1 MAKISKNKLQS
12 ASKSVKP
19 RLSASLAGELPRFTQ
34 SVPPVV
40 AVLGHVDHGKTSLLD
55 AIRKTNVAAREHG
68 GITQGIG
75 ASSVEFTVEGVKKH
89 ITFIDTPGHEA
100 FTQMRG
106 RGAQAADIGLLVV
119 SSVDG
124 VMPQTKE
131 SIEILKKAQIP
142 YIVVLTKSDVP
153 EKQEEKVKGQ
163 LVKEEVM
170 LEGYGGDVPYISV
183 SSKTN
188 TNIRELLELISLV
201 FDMKQKPVLDN
212 KLKGIVIEARLDEKS
227 GPRATVV
234 IKSGELL
241 VRQEIECEGIKAR
254 VRTIISDKGVHL
266 TKATV
271 GEAVEVLGFEKVP
284 SVGGVVTIAGFVST
298 NRGPAAG
305 FPPANAPSASSV
317 RVVGSPSSSVTP
329 LSTPVPF
336 RSGQAAMPMPE
347 DFLNVEEVPTLSIV
361 LCADNKGSLEAIVR
375 SLPKEINIALQ
386 KTGDI
391 TTTDILLAK
400 SINAIVLGFNTRTRP
415 EIVKFAAQEKVLAKN
430 YKIIYELISEVKD
443 VLEGKQLAMVEEI
456 FGRAKILAS
465 FPFEKTKVL
474 GIKVLEGRVARGDK
488 VRLIRKEEIIG
499 ESTINSVRTGKNVV
513 SKIEENQEGGVILAP
528 FLDFT
533 IGDMLICHG

>member
-1 MAKISKNKLQS
+1 MAKISKKT
-12 ASKSVKP
+12 SKNENFSHVAWP
-19 RLSASLAGELPRFTQ
+19 F
-34 SVPPVV
+34 PPVV

-55 AIRKTNVAAREHG
+55 AIRKTNVVAKEHG

-75 ASSVEFTVEGVKKH
+75 ASSVEIVVEGVRKH

-106 RGAQAADIGLLVV
+106 RGTQAADMGLLIV
-119 SSVDG
+119 SLVDG

-142 YIVVLTKSDVP
+142 FIVVLTKSDVSGV
-153 EKQEEKVKGQ
+153 QDEKVKGQ
-163 LVKEEVM
+163 LVKEKVM
-170 LEGYGGDVPYISV
+170 LEGYGGDIPYISV

-188 TNIRELLELISLV
+188 TNIKELLELISLV

-227 GPRATVV
+227 GPRATIV
-234 IKSGELL
+234 IKSGVLE
-241 VRQEIECEGIKAR
+241 VRQEIECDEIKAR
-254 VRTIISDKGVHL
+254 VRTIINDKGMRL
-266 TKATV
+266 NKAIV

-284 SVGGVVTIAGFVST
+284 SVGGVVTK
-298 NRGPAAG
+298 RGETITDRALSEII
-305 FPPANAPSASSV
+305 PPASV
-317 RVVGSPSSSVTP
+317 IPSSMPSHIQ
-329 LSTPVPF
+329 F
-336 RSGQAAMPMPE
+336 RSGQEAMPMPE
-347 DFLNVEEVPTLSIV
+347 DFLNEKEVPTLSVV
-361 LCADNKGSLEAIVR
+361 LCADNQGSLEAIVL

-400 SINAIVLGFNTRTRP
+400 SINAIVLGFNTRIKP
-415 EIVKFAAQEKVLAKN
+415 EIMKFAAQEKVLTKN

-443 VLEGKQLAMVEEI
+443 VLEGKQLALVEEI
-456 FGRAKILAS
+456 YGRAKILAS

-474 GIKVLEGRVARGDK
+474 GIKVLEGRVARGDR
-488 VRLIRKEEIIG
+488 VRLIRKEEVVG
-499 ESTINSVRTGKNVV
+499 ESTVNSVRSGKNAV
-513 SKIEENQEGGVILAP
+513 SKIGEGQEGGVILSP

>member
-1 MAKISKNKLQS
+1 MAKNKLQNANS
-12 ASKSVKP
+12 SGLASS
-19 RLSASLAGELPRFTQ
+19 F
-34 SVPPVV
+34 PPVV

-55 AIRKTNVAAREHG
+55 AIRKTNIAAREHG

-75 ASSVEFTVEGVKKH
+75 ASSVEIIVEGVKKH

-106 RGAQAADIGLLVV
+106 RGTQAADMGLLVV

-131 SIEILKKAQIP
+131 SIEILKNAQIP
-142 YIVVLTKSDVP
+142 FIVVLTKADVP
-153 EKQEEKVKGQ
+153 DRNEEKVKGQ
-163 LVKEEVM
+163 LGKEGVM
-170 LEGYGGDVPYISV
+170 LEGYGGDVPVISV
-183 SSKTN
+183 SAKTN
-188 TNIRELLELISLV
+188 INIKELLELISLV
-201 FDMKQKPVLDN
+201 FDMKQKPASDG
-212 KLKGIVIEARLDEKS
+212 KLRGIIIESRLDEKS

-234 IKSGELL
+234 IKSGKLS
-241 VRQEIECEGIKAR
+241 VRDEIECEGIGAR

-266 TKATV
+266 KSATV

-284 SVGGVVTIAGFVST
+284 GVGGIVISAGPVGLHPRPTS
-298 NRGPAAG
+298 
-305 FPPANAPSASSV
+305 SLASLGSGAQ
-317 RVVGSPSSSVTP
+317 RGSPAPATRVEVTP
-329 LSTPVPF
+329 LVPF
-336 RSGQAAMPMPE
+336 RSGQEAMPMPE
-347 DFLNVEEVPTLSIV
+347 DFLLEKETPTLSII
-361 LCADNKGSLEAIVR
+361 LCADNQGSLEAIVR
-375 SLPKEINIALQ
+375 SLPKEINIALA

-400 SINAIVLGFNTRTRP
+400 SINAIVLGFNTKIRP

-443 VLEGKQLAMVEEI
+443 VLEGKQLALVEEI

-488 VRLIRKEEIIG
+488 VRLIRKDEIIG
-499 ESTINSVRTGKNVV
+499 ESTISSVRTGKNVI
-513 SKIEENQEGGVILAP
+513 SKLAEGQEGGVILSP

>member
-1 MAKISKNKLQS
+1 MAKKSKKVSRNE
-12 ASKSVKP
+12 KSP
-19 RLSASLAGELPRFTQ
+19 RITSSQ
-34 SVPPVV
+34 PPVV

-75 ASSVEFTVEGVKKH
+75 ASSIEITVEGNKKR

-100 FTQMRG
+100 FTNMRG

-188 TNIRELLELISLV
+188 TNIKELLELISLV
-201 FDMKQKPVLDN
+201 FDMKQKPVLDKN
-212 KLKGIVIEARLDEKS
+212 LKGIVIEARLDEKS

-266 TKATV
+266 DKATV

-284 SVGGVVTIAGFVST
+284 SVGGIVAESGVLSKVI
-298 NRGPAAG
+298 
-305 FPPANAPSASSV
+305 PPASAPLQSALSG
-317 RVVGSPSSSVTP
+317 RPSSSATP
-329 LSTPVPF
+329 SAPSTPSLSPLPF
-336 RSGQAAMPMPE
+336 RSGQEAMPMPE
-347 DFLNVEEVPTLSIV
+347 DFLNEKETPTLSIV

-499 ESTINSVRTGKNVV
+499 ESTINSVRTGKNIV
-513 SKIEENQEGGVILAP
+513 SKIEENQEGGVVLAP

>member
-1 MAKISKNKLQS
+1 MAKISKKT
-12 ASKSVKP
+12 SKNEN
-19 RLSASLAGELPRFTQ
+19 LSHVTWSF
-34 SVPPVV
+34 PPVV

-55 AIRKTNVAAREHG
+55 AIRKTNVVAREHG

-75 ASSVEFTVEGVKKH
+75 ASSVEITVEGVKKR

-106 RGAQAADIGLLVV
+106 RGTQAADMGLLIV
-119 SSVDG
+119 SLVDG

-142 YIVVLTKSDVP
+142 FIVVLTKSDVP
-153 EKQEEKVKGQ
+153 EKQEEKIKGQ

-188 TNIRELLELISLV
+188 TNIKELLELISLV

-234 IKSGELL
+234 IKSGVLE
-241 VRQEIECEGIKAR
+241 VRQEIECGGIKAR
-254 VRTIISDKGVHL
+254 VRTIIDDKGARL
-266 TKATV
+266 DKAAV
-271 GEAVEVLGFEKVP
+271 GEAVEILGFEKVP
-284 SVGGVVTIAGFVST
+284 GVGEIVTKKGETIDSVAHSEVVS
-298 NRGPAAG
+298 PA
-305 FPPANAPSASSV
+305 SV
-317 RVVGSPSSSVTP
+317 NP
-329 LSTPVPF
+329 LSTPDHVQF
-336 RSGQAAMPMPE
+336 RSGQEAMPMPE
-347 DFLNVEEVPTLSIV
+347 DFLNEEEVPTLSVV
-361 LCADNKGSLEAIVR
+361 LCADNQGSLEAIVR
-375 SLPKEINIALQ
+375 SLPEEINIALA

-400 SINAIVLGFNTRTRP
+400 SISAIVLGFNTKIRP
-415 EIVKFAAQEKVLAKN
+415 EIMKFAAQEKVLAKN

-443 VLEGKQLAMVEEI
+443 VLEGKQLALVEEI
-456 FGRAKILAS
+456 YGRAKILAS

-474 GIKVLEGRVARGDK
+474 GIKVLEGRVARGDR

-499 ESTINSVRTGKNVV
+499 ESTINSVRLGKNVA
-513 SKIEENQEGGVILAP
+513 SKIGEGQEGGVILSP

>member
-1 MAKISKNKLQS
+1 MAKKNIQNATSS
-12 ASKSVKP
+12 A
-19 RLSASLAGELPRFTQ
+19 LTY
-34 SVPPVV
+34 PPVV

-55 AIRKTNVAAREHG
+55 AIRKTNIALREHG

-75 ASSVEFTVEGVKKH
+75 ASSVEITVEGVRKR

-100 FTQMRG
+100 FVHMRG
-106 RGAQAADIGLLVV
+106 RGTQAADMGLLVV

-131 SIEILKKAQIP
+131 SIDLLKKAQIP
-142 YIVVLTKSDVP
+142 FIVVLTKADVSD
-153 EKQEEKVKGQ
+153 KNEEKVKGQ
-163 LVKEEVM
+163 LTKEGVL
-170 LEGYGGDVPYISV
+170 LEGYGGDIPYISV

-188 TNIRELLELISLV
+188 TNIKELLELISLV
-201 FDMKQKPVLDN
+201 FEMKQKPVARDLN
-212 KLKGIVIEARLDEKS
+212 LKGIVIESQLDQRS
-227 GPRATVV
+227 GPAATVV
-234 IKSGELL
+234 IKSGVLSVGL
-241 VRQEIECEGIKAR
+241 DIECDGIEAR
-254 VRTIISDKGVHL
+254 VRAIINDKGAHL
-266 TKATV
+266 DQAAV
-271 GEAVEVLGFEKVP
+271 GEAVEVLGFKKVP
-284 SVGGVVTIAGFVST
+284 PVGGIVSKK
-298 NRGPAAG
+298 GEAIPA
-305 FPPANAPSASSV
+305 
-317 RVVGSPSSSVTP
+317 
-329 LSTPVPF
+329 TPVKLASQ
-336 RSGQAAMPMPE
+336 RSGQASSASPEASAPFHSGQEAMPMPE
-347 DFLNVEEVPTLSIV
+347 DFLNEKEVPTLSIV
-361 LCADNKGSLEAIVR
+361 LCADNQGSLEAIVR

-400 SINAIVLGFNTRTRP
+400 SINAIVLGFNTKTKP

-430 YKIIYELISEVKD
+430 YKIIYELISEIKD
-443 VLEGKQLAMVEEI
+443 VLEGKQLALVEEI

-465 FPFEKTKVL
+465 FPYERTKVL

-513 SKIEENQEGGVILAP
+513 SKIEEGQEGGVILAP

>member
-1 MAKISKNKLQS
+1 MVKKDSKLKD
-12 ASKSVKP
+12 AS
-19 RLSASLAGELPRFTQ
+19 RTLSY
-34 SVPPVV
+34 PPVV

-55 AIRKTNVAAREHG
+55 AIRKTNVASREHG

-75 ASSVEFTVEGVKKH
+75 ASSVEIIVEGVRRH

-100 FTQMRG
+100 FVHMRG
-106 RGAQAADIGLLVV
+106 RGTQAADIGLLVV

-124 VMPQTKE
+124 VMPQTIE
-131 SIEILKKAQIP
+131 SIEILKKAGIP
-142 YIVVLTKSDVP
+142 FIVVLTKSDVP
-153 EKQEEKVKGQ
+153 DKNEEKVKGQ
-163 LVKEEVM
+163 LGKVGVM
-170 LEGYGGDVPYISV
+170 LEDYGGDTPVISV
-183 SSKTN
+183 SSKAN
-188 TNIRELLELISLV
+188 VNIKELLELISLV
-201 FDMKQKPVLDN
+201 FDMKQKPILDN
-212 KLKGIVIEARLDEKS
+212 KLKGIVIESRLDEKS

-234 IKSGELL
+234 IKSGTLS
-241 VRQEIECEGIKAR
+241 VRQEIECDGINAR
-254 VRTIISDKGVHL
+254 VRTIINDKGVHL
-266 TKATV
+266 NKAIV

-284 SVGGVVTIAGFVST
+284 SVGGIVTEKGVITKEILSKVVPSEGQAS
-298 NRGPAAG
+298 
-305 FPPANAPSASSV
+305 SASAEI
-317 RVVGSPSSSVTP
+317 PA
-329 LSTPVPF
+329 PF

-347 DFLNVEEVPTLSIV
+347 DFLNTKEAPTLSIV
-361 LCADNKGSLEAIVR
+361 LCADNQGSLEAIVR
-375 SLPKEINIALQ
+375 SLPSEINIALQ

-400 SINAIVLGFNTRTRP
+400 SINAIVLGFNTKIKP
-415 EIVKFAAQEKVLAKN
+415 EIAKFAVQEKVLAKN

-443 VLEGKQLAMVEEI
+443 VLEGKQLALIEEI

-499 ESTINSVRTGKNVV
+499 ESNVNSVRTGKNIV
-513 SKIEENQEGGVILAP
+513 SKIAEGQEGGVILSP

>member
-1 MAKISKNKLQS
+1 MAKISKKT
-12 ASKSVKP
+12 SKNDI
-19 RLSASLAGELPRFTQ
+19 LSHVAWSF
-34 SVPPVV
+34 PPVV

-55 AIRKTNVAAREHG
+55 AIRKTNVVAREHG

-75 ASSVEFTVEGVKKH
+75 ASNVEITVEGVKKS

-106 RGAQAADIGLLVV
+106 RGTQAADMGLLIV
-119 SSVDG
+119 SLVDG

-142 YIVVLTKSDVP
+142 FIVVLTKSDVS

-163 LVKEEVM
+163 LAKEKVM

-188 TNIRELLELISLV
+188 TNIKELLELISLV

-234 IKSGELL
+234 IKSGVLE
-241 VRQEIECEGIKAR
+241 VRQEIECNGIKAK
-254 VRTIISDKGVHL
+254 VRTIISDKGMRL
-266 TKATV
+266 DKATV

-284 SVGGVVTIAGFVST
+284 GVGEIVTKRGETVTSVDLSEAIPLVST
-298 NRGPAAG
+298 ISLSMPAHDQ
-305 FPPANAPSASSV
+305 
-317 RVVGSPSSSVTP
+317 
-329 LSTPVPF
+329 F
-336 RSGQAAMPMPE
+336 RSGQESMPMPE
-347 DFLNVEEVPTLSIV
+347 DFLNEKEVPTLSVV
-361 LCADNKGSLEAIVR
+361 LCTDNKGSLEAIVR

-400 SINAIVLGFNTRTRP
+400 SINAIVLGFNTRIRP

-443 VLEGKQLAMVEEI
+443 VLEGKQLALVEEI
-456 FGRAKILAS
+456 YGRAKILAS

-474 GIKVLEGRVARGDK
+474 GIKVLEGRVARGDR

-499 ESTINSVRTGKNVV
+499 ESTINSVRSGKNTI
-513 SKIEENQEGGVILAP
+513 SKIGEGQEGGVILSP

>member
-1 MAKISKNKLQS
+1 MAKKIAKQTSKE
-12 ASKSVKP
+12 SVNY
-19 RLSASLAGELPRFTQ
+19 
-34 SVPPVV
+34 PPVV

-75 ASSVEFTVEGVKKH
+75 ASSVEITVEGIKKR

-100 FTQMRG
+100 FIHMRG
-106 RGAQAADIGLLVV
+106 RGTQAADIGLLVV
-119 SSVDG
+119 SLVDG

-131 SIEILKKAQIP
+131 SIDILKKAQIP
-142 YIVVLTKSDVP
+142 FIVVLTKADIP
-153 EKQEEKVKGQ
+153 EKNEEKVRGQ
-163 LVKEEVM
+163 LVKQGVS

-183 SSKTN
+183 SAKTN
-188 TNIRELLELISLV
+188 INIKELLELISLV
-201 FDMKQKPVLDN
+201 FDMKRKPVLDN
-212 KLKGIVIEARLDEKS
+212 KLKGIIIESRLDQKS

-234 IKSGELL
+234 IKSGILR
-241 VRQEIECEGIKAR
+241 VRDQIECEGINAR
-254 VRTIISDKGVHL
+254 ARTIINDKGVHL
-266 TKATV
+266 DKAGV

-284 SVGGVVTIAGFVST
+284 GIGGIVTAISNLKFQISNSESV
-298 NRGPAAG
+298 PA
-305 FPPANAPSASSV
+305 PATRSE
-317 RVVGSPSSSVTP
+317 VGATP
-329 LSTPVPF
+329 LSPLPF

-347 DFLNVEEVPTLSIV
+347 DFLNAKEAPTLSIV
-361 LCADNKGSLEAIVR
+361 LCADNQGSLEAIVR
-375 SLPKEINIALQ
+375 SLPAEINIALQ

-400 SINAIVLGFNTRTRP
+400 SINAIVIGFNAKIKP
-415 EIVKFAAQEKVLAKN
+415 EIAKFAIQEKVLTKN
-430 YKIIYELISEVKD
+430 YKIIYELIDEIKD
-443 VLEGKQLAMVEEI
+443 VLEGKQLALVEEI

-488 VRLIRKEEIIG
+488 VRLIRKEEIVG
-499 ESTINSVRTGKNVV
+499 ESTINSVRSGRNIV
-513 SKIEENQEGGVILAP
+513 SKIEENQEGGIILSP